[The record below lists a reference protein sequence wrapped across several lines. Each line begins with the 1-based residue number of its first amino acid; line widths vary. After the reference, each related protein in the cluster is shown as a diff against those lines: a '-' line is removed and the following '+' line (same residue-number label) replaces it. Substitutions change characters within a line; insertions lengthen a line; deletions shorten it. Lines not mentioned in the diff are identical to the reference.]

1 MMHKDAAPGRRDKG
15 NGRIDRTE
23 RDVARERLARRQA
36 ASSKGRVRRAHDF
49 ASERDAVAARASVA
63 DAVGCSDGR
72 QAQTVRIP
80 RFLIFAA
87 GAFVLAAVF
96 AGIALIERSCSSPQA
111 PDDAV
116 SVVEEQAPPE
126 PVQADFSLLPD
137 GVSADVAQA
146 LQERARDPRVAA
158 IVNDAQAYVDTFGID
173 EALKLFELAAEDEQA
188 LDFVAG
194 VLGSYPATIPAGYP
208 GPVEAGSVPLLFQW
222 DTRWGYLS
230 YCAGPLGLT
239 GCCPTSLSM
248 VYMGLTGKTDMT
260 PADMAS
266 LSART
271 GYAEDG
277 RGTYGSF
284 LVDTA
289 PTLGL
294 RCEQFVPAA
303 ADLMSRLRDGWC
315 VICNVGPG
323 DFTEAGHFF
332 VITGVADDGTIAIN
346 DPYSSVN
353 SSKTW
358 DLERVVNQ
366 SIAMYAF
373 KAA

>member
-1 MMHKDAAPGRRDKG
+1 MTHKDAASNRRDRG
-15 NGRIDRTE
+15 DGHLDRTE

-36 ASSKGRVRRAHDF
+36 ASSKESARRAH
-49 ASERDAVAARASVA
+49 ASALDRDVAGARASAPDVG
-63 DAVGCSDGR
+63 GCSDRR

-80 RFLIFAA
+80 RFAIFAA
-87 GAFVLAAVF
+87 GALVLAAVF
-96 AGIALIERSCSSPQA
+96 SGIALLERSCWSPQA
-111 PDDAV
+111 PDDAAP
-116 SVVEEQAPPE
+116 VVEEQAE
-126 PVQADFSLLPD
+126 PAPAQADFSLLPD
-137 GVSADVAQA
+137 GVSADVAEA
-146 LQERARDPRVAA
+146 LQERALDPRVVA
-158 IVNDAQAYVDTFGID
+158 IVNDAQAYVDAFGFD

-208 GPVEAGSVPLLFQW
+208 GPVKAGSVPLLFQW

-266 LSART
+266 LSARM

-277 RGTYGSF
+277 RGTYASF

-289 PTLGL
+289 PALGL
-294 RCEQFVPAA
+294 RCEQFVPTV
-303 ADLMSRLRDGWC
+303 ADLVSRLRDGWC

-323 DFTEAGHFF
+323 DFTAAGHFF
-332 VITGVADDGTIAIN
+332 VITGVADDGSIAIN

-358 DLERVVNQ
+358 DPERVVNQ